1 MAERRAEMG
10 QPFVDL
16 RHPRLGGVVE
26 PGTGAMEAG
35 IGALQQPHLLA
46 CQGQRGA
53 IFVQHRDP
61 AEQHGVHHDLEQRRV
76 GIRRHQVV
84 EDSRHLGE
92 QFPGALQRRDGIC
105 KIRRG
110 GIVGDRGDLGRVVGK
125 GLLECGEKMFRINI
139 REWRRLE
146 RRLPRLQERIFR
158 GLRGGSRF
166 LGF

>member
-1 MAERRAEMG
+1 
-10 QPFVDL
+10 
-16 RHPRLGGVVE
+16 
-26 PGTGAMEAG
+26 MEAG
-35 IGALQQPHLLA
+35 IGALQQPPLLA

-61 AEQHGVHHDLEQRRV
+61 AEQHRVHHDRVPVPRHPQRHLLVDLEQRRV

-84 EDSRHLGE
+84 EDRRHLGE

-110 GIVGDRGDLGRVVGK
+110 GIVGDRGDLGCVVGE
-125 GLLECGEKMFRINI
+125 GLLECGEEMFRINL

-146 RRLPRLQERIFR
+146 RRLPRLQERVFR
-158 GLRGGSRF
+158 GLRGGGRF